1 MGAQLT
7 YFTIQDLLTVK
18 KKRIFLQI
26 LHQRLYSIHV
36 HVHVHACVFSI
47 KGCTL
52 QILHTASL
60 VGENQCHGHTNYV
73 YYHSRQKTVKKHVF
87 HKYMYQF
94 YCIEG
99 YTVRKNQYRGCTN
112 DVNYESGPRKV
123 ERQGFSTYC
132 IKGLSYTF
140 FNTCT

>member
-7 YFTIQDLLTVK
+7 IQDRLTVK
-18 KKRIFLQI
+18 KKGFFYKYRTKDYTLI
-26 LHQRLYSIHV
+26 SIHV
-36 HVHVHACVFSI
+36 HVHVHACIFSV

-99 YTVRKNQYRGCTN
+99 YTMIQDR
-112 DVNYESGPRKV
+112 EKV

>member
-60 VGENQCHGHTNYV
+60 AGEKSMSWAYKLCIL
-73 YYHSRQKTVKKHVF
+73 SFKT
-87 HKYMYQF
+87 
-94 YCIEG
+94 
-99 YTVRKNQYRGCTN
+99 KNC
-112 DVNYESGPRKV
+112 
-123 ERQGFSTYC
+123 
-132 IKGLSYTF
+132 
-140 FNTCT
+140 